1 VPASAGSSGG
11 TAEDFQHPHLA
22 TITAASIAS
31 FNAAAASGG
40 SFVPPSPIGSYNP
53 VFQQIYHHAAAASV
67 QPKPAHYASSAV
79 STPHRQLQLPSSLDK
94 QLSSFQNQAAVS
106 AAAAAVVN
114 NVASNYYGEN
124 SSSSGASPSPTTVAL
139 TSTSLTWN
147 TPNMISNTFLA
158 MQQQQQQQQAQQQ
171 QQQAQQQQQQ
181 AQQQQLNLV
190 ADKVVSR
197 ILLFFVRLA
206 DHNLLSVNPLLG
218 KHTNTRSLKPP
229 QVLSHFSHTNITSP
243 PNQTIKA

>member
-1 VPASAGSSGG
+1 MDPNSSPWSYAYNRIVPGSTGSTGS
-11 TAEDFQHPHLA
+11 TAEEFQHPHLA
-22 TITAASIAS
+22 TITAASLAS

-67 QPKPAHYASSAV
+67 QPKPAHYASSTV
-79 STPHRQLQLPSSLDK
+79 NTPHRQLQQLQLPTLDK
-94 QLSSFQNQAAVS
+94 QLSSFQNQAAVAAVSS
-106 AAAAAVVN
+106 AAAAAAAVN

-158 MQQQQQQQQAQQQ
+158 MQQQQQQAQQQ
-171 QQQAQQQQQQ
+171 QQQQQQ
-181 AQQQQLNLV
+181 AQQQLNLV
-190 ADKVVSR
+190 ADKVVS
-197 ILLFFVRLA
+197 IKS
-206 DHNLLSVNPLLG
+206 NCCN
-218 KHTNTRSLKPP
+218 
-229 QVLSHFSHTNITSP
+229 NI
-243 PNQTIKA
+243 

>member
-1 VPASAGSSGG
+1 MDPNSSPWSYAYNRIVPGSTGSTGS
-11 TAEDFQHPHLA
+11 TAEEFQHPHLA
-22 TITAASIAS
+22 TITAASLAS

-67 QPKPAHYASSAV
+67 QPKPAHYASSTV
-79 STPHRQLQLPSSLDK
+79 NTPHRQLQQLQLPTTLDK
-94 QLSSFQNQAAVS
+94 QLSSFQNQAAVAAVSS
-106 AAAAAVVN
+106 AAAAAAAVN

-158 MQQQQQQQQAQQQ
+158 MQQQQQQAQQQ
-171 QQQAQQQQQQ
+171 QQQQQQ
-181 AQQQQLNLV
+181 AQQQLNLV
-190 ADKVVSR
+190 ADKVVS
-197 ILLFFVRLA
+197 
-206 DHNLLSVNPLLG
+206 
-218 KHTNTRSLKPP
+218 
-229 QVLSHFSHTNITSP
+229 ITS
-243 PNQTIKA
+243 NSCNNI

>member
-1 VPASAGSSGG
+1 MDPNSSPWSYAYNRIVPASAGSSGG

-106 AAAAAVVN
+106 AAAAAVVS

-158 MQQQQQQQQAQQQ
+158 MQQQQAQQQQQQAQQQ

-197 ILLFFVRLA
+197 IRLFYVRLS
-206 DHNLLSVNPLLG
+206 DHSSIMVYASFWG
-218 KHTNTRSLKPP
+218 STHTY
-229 QVLSHFSHTNITSP
+229 
-243 PNQTIKA
+243 